1 MARECFV
8 KNGKLDSGIVKAT
21 QAIGHAQG
29 VTKIL
34 RENLVQGQ
42 EVGEEGEEK
51 YKLRFTVHTQR
62 LDNDTTGQLKGIT
75 KTFKEIK
82 DAQL

>member
-1 MARECFV
+1 MAHEGFV
-8 KNGKLDSGIVKAT
+8 KNGKLDFGSVKAT

-29 VTKIL
+29 VTKISK
-34 RENLVQGQ
+34 ENLVQGQ
-42 EVGEEGEEK
+42 KVGEEGEEK
-51 YKLRFTVHTQR
+51 YKLRFTVHMQR
-62 LDNDTTGQLKGIT
+62 LDNDTAGQLKGTT

>member
-1 MARECFV
+1 MAREGFV
-8 KNGKLDSGIVKAT
+8 KNGKLDFGSVKAT

-29 VTKIL
+29 VPKTLK
-34 RENLVQGQ
+34 ENLVQGQ
-42 EVGEEGEEK
+42 KVGEEGEEK
-51 YKLRFTVHTQR
+51 YKLRFTR
-62 LDNDTTGQLKGIT
+62 LDNDAAGQLKGTT